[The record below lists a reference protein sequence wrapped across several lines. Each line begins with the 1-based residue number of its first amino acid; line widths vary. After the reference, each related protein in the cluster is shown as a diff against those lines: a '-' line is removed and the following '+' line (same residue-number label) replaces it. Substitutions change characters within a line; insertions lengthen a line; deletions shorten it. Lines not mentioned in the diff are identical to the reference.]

1 MLPLTLKYR
10 SQDFDSL
17 EGQPLTRQVL
27 KAAAKVGK
35 LSHAYLL
42 TGPRG
47 TGKTSTARIIAKA
60 INCLNLKEDGNPCNE
75 CAICVQVRQGN
86 LLDLIEIDAASH
98 TGVDNIRELID
109 KARFLPSVARKKVYI
124 VDEVHMLSKP
134 AFNALLKTLEEPPEH
149 VHFILATTEF
159 DRVPDTIVSR
169 CQTFRFA
176 PIPHGDIVKRLS
188 HVCEQEGLR
197 YEQEAL
203 SLIAKHA
210 SGGLRDALTTLE
222 KAIHNEAVELEHV
235 RSLLGD
241 GSNEAFDRL
250 YAAVTERNAP
260 QVLSELSAIQATTP
274 DPAGLERSWLRYLQG
289 LLHQA
294 VRAGSPA
301 ERILYLLDQCQS
313 TFDTF
318 QGSTI
323 AGLGLEVALLK
334 ACGEGTPRPSVI
346 APATPIPVVATPASN
361 PSPLSPS
368 PTPIPTPPSR
378 LVSASTPESIPP
390 SSNPPLP
397 PFDLQAVR
405 SGWTG
410 FAMTLPSV
418 IKPLVSTSEPTT
430 LEGATL
436 TIEVGSRSY
445 LERLSERKT
454 RSVLDEA
461 FRNFFG
467 SEPAFR
473 FVLKEVPA
481 QLSPSSTDAIDD
493 AMEVFS

>member
-17 EGQPLTRQVL
+17 EGQPLTRRVL
-27 KAAAKVGK
+27 KAAAKAEK

-60 INCLNLKEDGNPCNE
+60 INCLNLKEDGNPCDE
-75 CAICVQVRQGN
+75 CTLCTQVRQGN

-124 VDEVHMLSKP
+124 IDEVHMLSKP

-149 VHFILATTEF
+149 VHFILATTEL

-176 PIPHGDIVKRLS
+176 PIPNEDIVKRLT
-188 HVCEQEGLR
+188 HVCQQEGVS
-197 YEQEAL
+197 YEEEAL
-203 SLIAKHA
+203 QLIAKHA

-222 KAIHNEAVELEHV
+222 KAIHEGNVGLEHV

-250 YAAVTERNAP
+250 YAAVTDKDAAL
-260 QVLSELSAIQATTP
+260 VLSELSSLQATTP
-274 DPAGLERSWLRYLQG
+274 DPSGLERSWLRYLQG
-289 LLHQA
+289 LLHRA
-294 VRAGSPA
+294 VWEGTPSD
-301 ERILYLLDQCQS
+301 RILGILDGSQT

-318 QGSTI
+318 QGSSI
-323 AGLGLEVALLK
+323 PGLGLEVALLK
-334 ACGEGTPRPSVI
+334 ACEDPTPSLHPKPQAHSAPNTPRVTPP
-346 APATPIPVVATPASN
+346 APVA
-361 PSPLSPS
+361 PS
-368 PTPIPTPPSR
+368 PTPPTPPLSPIPAPPEPAP
-378 LVSASTPESIPP
+378 VSSGG
-390 SSNPPLP
+390 SSSVVL
-397 PFDLQAVR
+397 DLEAVR

-410 FAMTLPSV
+410 FAMTLPPLV
-418 IKPLVSTSEPTT
+418 KPLVSTSEPIL
-430 LEGATL
+430 LEGTSL

-445 LERLSERKT
+445 LERLNERKT

-467 SEPAFR
+467 SEPTFR
-473 FVLKEVPA
+473 FVLRETPP
-481 QLSPSSTDAIDD
+481 PSQSSSADPIDE